1 MSINSDAKFSKY
13 RFNLSYQT
21 YKYKYISASYFYCTN
36 TIPNIVQHKENRF
49 KFVFVIYA
57 QMKSVVVL
65 SYPSMSYIL
74 YSSALYGDIHRL
86 YSFQKIKI

>member
-1 MSINSDAKFSKY
+1 MSINSDAKYSKY
-13 RFNLSYQT
+13 RFHSSYQT
-21 YKYKYISASYFYCTN
+21 YKYISASYF
-36 TIPNIVQHKENRF
+36 IVQTQSQHKENRF

-65 SYPSMSYIL
+65 SYPSMSYI
-74 YSSALYGDIHRL
+74 YSFALYGDIHRL